1 MVQSQAA
8 LPLQLLVGLGNP
20 GDKYA
25 GTRHNVGFMALER
38 LAAQGHVAFRNQ
50 AKLHGL
56 LAEVGQGDR
65 RLRLLMPQTYMNDSG
80 RSIRAALDWYDL
92 QPAQMLVLVD
102 DMDLPLGRLRLRV
115 SGGAGGHNG
124 LRSTIAH
131 LGGQDFPRLR
141 IGIGA
146 PALNPVE
153 RKQRTV
159 GHVLGRFAAAEQP
172 VLEEVLEEVLSG
184 IALMQRLGLERA
196 GNRLNGFV
204 APSAAKLMQAAA
216 DRREFS
222 LMLAGGMVCCA
233 AVGLAAVMVLSVTSA
248 DRLEAQGLLSRTAT
262 DGWEL
267 APGGVS
273 LDATA
278 LPRDVSSEP
287 TP

>member
-1 MVQSQAA
+1 MVQSPAA
-8 LPLQLLVGLGNP
+8 PPLQLRVGRGNP

-38 LAAQGHVAFRNQ
+38 LAAESSTTFRNQ

-56 LAEVGQGDR
+56 LAEVGQGER

-80 RSIRAALDWYDL
+80 RSMRAALDWYGL

-102 DMDLPLGRLRLRV
+102 DMDLPLGRLRLRL

-124 LRSTIAH
+124 LRSAIAH

-146 PALNPVE
+146 PAQNPVE

-159 GHVLGRFAAAEQP
+159 GHVLGRFSPAEQP
-172 VLEEVLEEVLSG
+172 ALDEVLKEVLAG
-184 IALMQRLGLERA
+184 LDLIQRLGFERA

-204 APSAAKLMQAAA
+204 APAAAKLVEAP
-216 DRREFS
+216 
-222 LMLAGGMVCCA
+222 LA
-233 AVGLAAVMVLSVTSA
+233 
-248 DRLEAQGLLSRTAT
+248 
-262 DGWEL
+262 
-267 APGGVS
+267 
-273 LDATA
+273 
-278 LPRDVSSEP
+278 
-287 TP
+287 